1 MVEIRRGSGGRAS
14 SRPLS
19 PQEGSSRPVPPK
31 GGAGPGRERRRRAMS
46 AWTTIVLFL
55 LPGLVLFGLLVLL
68 PILIAGYLSFFKWN
82 GLGGIPAPGSDRFI
96 GLDNFVRLFN
106 DPIVLGDLWHM
117 LVLVVLSLV
126 IQLPMALGI
135 ALLLNQK
142 MRGRAVYRTLF
153 FAPYVLS
160 EVIAG
165 VLFSLVFSPEHGI
178 ANEMLT
184 AIGLENAAAEWLAD
198 PDIVLY
204 SLFMVITW
212 KYFGFHMILY
222 LAGRQSIPKELLEA
236 ASIDGAG
243 PWRQFRYVTLPLLGP
258 TIRVSIF
265 LSVIGTIQLFDMVW
279 VLTQGGPV
287 HASETLAVTMYQ
299 FGFQRNQFGYASA
312 ISVVMFLI
320 SLVFALGYQRWVLRR
335 DTEGAITSMRDQR

>member
-1 MVEIRRGSGGRAS
+1 
-14 SRPLS
+14 
-19 PQEGSSRPVPPK
+19 
-31 GGAGPGRERRRRAMS
+31 MS